1 MEPKYSVL
9 FCNQNLQE
17 YKVQIGEWLKEGI
30 KVFWF
35 GTKEEVHLLRTEY
48 QPFVS
53 ALFLQAFEI
62 EVPDRAV
69 VIDGEQKDNIIQIL
83 EKSKPEFNAAQYQV
97 EHCRADSHIIVE
109 ASAGT
114 GKTTVMIDRILFL
127 LHTVDDLKPSDIY
140 MITFTNDATNQMNE
154 RLQKKLL
161 KKYQLTGNIRYLRW
175 LEEQSQMNI
184 STIHSFAYMLLKEYG
199 IEAGFSKGLQ
209 LHTMNYE
216 RKELIKDGLNNLVSE
231 GSTVKSQIGM
241 SFYRGNA
248 TLDMYW
254 KKFAQL
260 GYSKKEI
267 MCMKWG
273 QGIDEI
279 SDRFQRASL
288 AVFDRLDDDYIELKQ
303 KNNAIAL
310 NDILRDLG
318 EVLETADSSLSDL
331 SIKYLFVDEFQDSDN
346 SQIKVLCWL
355 VKHLG
360 LSLFVVGDIKQS
372 IYRFRGANDTAFSTL
387 EEGLMYIGANKPI
400 AYSLVN
406 NYRTTANVLQAMD
419 EYFRAWAADGILDY
433 KKSVK
438 AFNQDRGV
446 IKMYS
451 SAGSYNLEEQFC
463 NTAKKALEVRNE
475 RLLKKD
481 KELTEKDRVVVLC
494 RTNRQLNDLGKICSK
509 NHIPAIVKREGS
521 FYISAAVRDFY
532 AMISS
537 FVFSGEPKYLFN
549 YLISPYAGLEESLDI
564 RKLEGANGDRDDVR
578 VQLNLVLNRTNWSQY
593 YKEFRLRPV
602 MAVIKSIIET
612 KTVIDNFIAKLK
624 RQQDELG
631 WTEKASNTNALAQA
645 KQYKANLDKLMEILQ
660 RNGEGEFASLYDIYD
675 FLKISIETNRD
686 EQEAEVED
694 NGDINCLYCMTV
706 HKSKG
711 MEFDTVIIPFT
722 DTPFYFAS
730 STEVLV
736 SNDNTQV
743 GWKYIDKGTGAVLQN
758 SNYEKIRSE
767 EEMSATQEETR
778 ILYVAMTRTIHSL
791 ICLVAPD
798 KRSNTWAHLIRE
810 VGVSYEE

>member
-1 MEPKYSVL
+1 MQPQYSVL
-9 FCNQNLQE
+9 FCNQDLGANYE
-17 YKVQIGEWLKEGI
+17 DIKIWLNEGI

-35 GTKEEVHLLRTEY
+35 GKVEEVQKLEADFS
-48 QPFVS
+48 PFVS
-53 ALFLQAFEI
+53 ALFLQCY
-62 EVPDRAV
+62 V
-69 VIDGEQKDNIIQIL
+69 VNISEKAIIIDGENSESLIDIFEKII
-83 EKSKPEFNAAQYQV
+83 PEFNAAQYLV
-97 EHCRADSHIIVE
+97 EHCKADHHIIVE

-127 LHTVDDLKPSDIY
+127 LHTIENLRPADIY

-154 RLQKKLL
+154 RLQKILL
-161 KKYQLTGNIRYLRW
+161 KKYQLTGNIRYLKW

-199 IEAGFSKGLQ
+199 IEAGFSRGLQ
-209 LHTMNYE
+209 LHTLNYE
-216 RKELIKDGLNNLVSE
+216 RKELIKDRLNELVSE
-231 GSTVKSQIGM
+231 SASVRAQIGM

-248 TLDMYW
+248 TLDSYW
-254 KKFAQL
+254 RKFAQL
-260 GYSKKEI
+260 GFSKKEI
-267 MCMKWG
+267 MGMKWG
-273 QGIDEI
+273 HGIDEP
-279 SDRFQRASL
+279 SDKFQKSAL
-288 AVFDRLDDDYIELKQ
+288 AVFDKLDDDYLELKQ
-303 KNNAIAL
+303 KYNAIAL

-355 VKHLG
+355 VKNLG

-387 EEGLMYIGANKPI
+387 EEGLRVIGTRKPI
-400 AYSLVN
+400 TFTLVN
-406 NYRTTANVLQAMD
+406 NYRTAKNVLVAMD
-419 EYFRAWAADGILDY
+419 EYFKVWASDGNLDY
-433 KKSVK
+433 KKSVR
-438 AFNQDRGV
+438 AFNDEQGV
-446 IKMYS
+446 IKMYA

-463 NTAKKALEVRNE
+463 NTAKNALTTRNE

-481 KELTEKDRVVVLC
+481 KTPTEKDRVVVLC
-494 RTNRQLNDLGKICSK
+494 RTNRQLNDLSKICRM

-521 FYISAAVRDFY
+521 FYVSAAVRDFY
-532 AMISS
+532 SMISS
-537 FVFSGEPKYLFN
+537 FVFSDEPKYLFN
-549 YLISPYAGLEESLDI
+549 YLISPYVNLESSMSIGQFEC
-564 RKLEGANGDRDDVR
+564 ANGERNELR
-578 VQLNLVLNRTNWSQY
+578 TQLNVFLNKTNWSRY

-602 MAVIKSIIET
+602 MAVIKTIIET
-612 KTVIDNFIAKLK
+612 EPVVDNYIAKLK
-624 RQQDELG
+624 RQQNEAG
-631 WTEKASNTNALAQA
+631 WNENASIVNALAQA
-645 KQYKANLDKLMEILQ
+645 KQYKANLDKLTEILQ
-660 RNGEGEFASLYDIYD
+660 RNGEGEFASLYDIYE
-675 FLKISIETNRD
+675 FLKLSIETNRD

-722 DTPFYFAS
+722 DTPFYYDA
-730 STEVLV
+730 STEVLI
-736 SNDNTQV
+736 SNDNKHV
-743 GWKYIDKGTGAVLQN
+743 GWKYIDKSTGTILKN

-767 EEMSATQEETR
+767 EEQSATQEETR
-778 ILYVAMTRTIHSL
+778 ILYVAMTRTIHTL

-798 KRSNTWAHLIRE
+798 KKENTWAHLIRE